1 MNNKK
6 YVVIYLAW
14 ALTAVWSGSAWSQS
28 EETVP
33 WYEQGRGEVRIG
45 AYFLNNTN
53 TLVLLESANNPLA
66 GTVNFQRDLG
76 LDSRSTVARARFAYQ
91 LNARHR
97 FDMSYFSVDRDGFR
111 PVVEKEI
118 DFGNITIPLGA
129 AVRSHF
135 DTSILKLTYTNMF
148 HNSEK
153 VRLGFTAG
161 INWSR
166 FDVGASF
173 ERTGVIAV
181 DPDESVA
188 EQADGSGPLPVFGG
202 RVIYSITPT
211 WLQVTMVDFLVLDTG
226 NYGGV
231 VTDIEMGVENRFS
244 KNFGWG
250 IGFEL
255 LNFDLKT
262 NDGDLS
268 GSIQNSSRGVNLY
281 LSAYL

>member
-1 MNNKK
+1 MSSRGN
-6 YVVIYLAW
+6 VVVCVASVLAV
-14 ALTAVWSGSAWSQS
+14 VWSGLTWSQT
-28 EETVP
+28 EEKVP

-53 TLVLLESANNPLA
+53 TLVLLESTSNPLA

-91 LNARHR
+91 FNARHR
-97 FDMSYFSVDRDGFR
+97 IDMSYFSVDRDGFR

-118 DFGNITIPLGA
+118 GFGDITIPVGA

-135 DTSILKLTYTNMF
+135 DTSILKLTYTNMV

-153 VRLGFTAG
+153 VRLGITAG
-161 INWSR
+161 VNWSR
-166 FDVGASF
+166 FDVGARF
-173 ERTGVIAV
+173 ERTGVLAGEPTV
-181 DPDESVA
+181 TVSE
-188 EQADGSGPLPVFGG
+188 EADGSGPLPVIGG
-202 RVIYSITPT
+202 RVSYSITPT
-211 WLQVTMVDFLVLDTG
+211 WLQLTMVDFLILDTG
-226 NYGGV
+226 NYSGV
-231 VTDIEMGVENRFS
+231 VTDIEVGVENRIS
-244 KNFGWG
+244 KYFGWG

-262 NDGDLS
+262 SDGDLT

-281 LSAYL
+281 VSAYL